1 MSKKKICAMI
11 LIAVMATPL
20 IGDVVA
26 HASTK
31 SQNQI
36 NQNKNKINNLEE
48 EKKEI
53 EEKKKS
59 EMERLSEIMKEVD
72 IKTKSLDKHQR
83 IVDEYTNKINKIDSE
98 IQSLQN
104 KIIETQ
110 NTIETTEVKIKE
122 NEEEKKVR
130 EEILGERLSS
140 YYKMDMNAQ
149 FIHMV
154 FSSQSVGELISTI
167 FNIDKIIKTDQEL
180 ITEIKLL
187 AEELDKEKKSLEEN
201 KVKIENDKKVV
212 ESSKIEQEKLKTE
225 AEVER
230 NKWKAEVDGLEAIE
244 NEKRSIINNMEN
256 REERIEKEIGDLVD
270 FNKELQKEID
280 GIFDQIGNQGG
291 AAPSSSGFMRPSSY
305 GISSQYG
312 PRVHPVTGDKNGFH
326 TGTDFAAPYGA
337 TTVAANSGT
346 VVFSGVMSG
355 YGNTVVIDHG
365 GGVQTLYAHASQNL
379 VSSGQKVS
387 KGQAVAKVGS
397 TGQSTGPHLHF
408 EVRVNGRHTNPMNY
422 IS

>member
-1 MSKKKICAMI
+1 MNKKKLCTMI
-11 LIAVMATPL
+11 LIAVMAVPL
-20 IGDVVA
+20 AGDIVA
-26 HASTK
+26 YATTK

-36 NQNKNKINNLEE
+36 NQNKDKIDDLEE
-48 EKKEI
+48 EKKKLEN
-53 EEKKKS
+53 KKKD
-59 EMERLSEIMKEVD
+59 EMGRLSEIMKEVQV
-72 IKTKSLDKHQR
+72 KTESLDKHQK
-83 IVDEYTNKINKIDSE
+83 IVDGYTEKINKIDNE
-98 IQSLQN
+98 ISTLEN
-104 KIIETQ
+104 
-110 NTIETTEVKIKE
+110 KIKE
-122 NEEEKKVR
+122 TENEIINTENEIKKNEEEKKIR
-130 EEILGERLSS
+130 EEILGGRLSS

-149 FIHMV
+149 FLHMI
-154 FSSQSVGELISTI
+154 FSSESIGDLISTI
-167 FNIDKIIKTDQEL
+167 FNINKVIKTDQEL
-180 ITEIKLL
+180 ITEIKALT
-187 AEELDKEKKSLEEN
+187 EELDKEKKTLEES
-201 KVKIENDKKVV
+201 KTRIEGDKKVV
-212 ESSKIEQEKLKTE
+212 EVSKREQEKLKAE

-230 NKWKAEVDGLEAIE
+230 NKWKAEVEGLEAIE
-244 NEKRSIINNMEN
+244 NEKRNIINNMEN
-256 REERIEKEIGDLVD
+256 REERIEKEIGDLID

-280 GIFDQIGNQGG
+280 GVFDQIGNQGG
-291 AAPSSSGFMRPSSY
+291 TAPSASGFVRPSSF

-387 KGQAVAKVGS
+387 RGQAVAKVGS